1 MREVCRDR
9 SPVEA
14 GKQQEEAVMTTQ
26 ARVLVTG
33 GSIGIGAACARQ
45 FAAAGYGVV
54 IADILDR
61 EGGLLAGEIAAAGMD
76 AEFVHMDMTS
86 GDGIQAGVRATEHDG
101 FDVVVA
107 NAGIARRHPFADL
120 TDQAWDETMDVN
132 LKGAMQTFRAALPMM
147 IAKGGGNLIAISS
160 INGIAYGW
168 DEHAH
173 YSASKA
179 ALIGLVRSLAVE
191 FGPANVRANVIAPG
205 YIRTAQSLDEVNSA
219 GLQRLEASAAAVPL
233 GRIGDPDDVAGVAT
247 FLASD
252 AARYISGQTIVV
264 DGGLLVRLG

>member
-1 MREVCRDR
+1 V
-9 SPVEA
+9 
-14 GKQQEEAVMTTQ
+14 TT
-26 ARVLVTG
+26 APRVLITG
-33 GSIGIGAACARQ
+33 GSIGIGAACARR

-61 EGGLLAGEIAAAGMD
+61 EGAALARELSAAGLD

-86 GDGIQAGVRATEHDG
+86 GDQVQAGVRATEHDG

-107 NAGIARRHPFADL
+107 NAGIARRRPFTGL

-132 LKGAMQTFRAALPMM
+132 LKGAMQTFRAALPRMTG
-147 IAKGGGNLIAISS
+147 KGGGSLIAVSS
-160 INGIAYGW
+160 VHGIAYGW

-179 ALIGLVRSLAVE
+179 ALIGLVRALAVE
-191 FGPANVRANVIAPG
+191 FGPAGVRANVIAPG
-205 YIRTAQSLDEVNSA
+205 LIRTAQSLDEVNSA
-219 GLQRLEASAAAVPL
+219 GARGLEAAAAGVPL
-233 GRIGDPDDVAGVAT
+233 GRVGEPDEVAGVAT
-247 FLASD
+247 FLASE
-252 AARYISGQTIVV
+252 AARYVSGQTIVV

>member
-1 MREVCRDR
+1 
-9 SPVEA
+9 
-14 GKQQEEAVMTTQ
+14 MTVQ
-26 ARVLVTG
+26 PRVLITG
-33 GSIGIGAACARQ
+33 GSIGIGAACARR
-45 FAAAGYGVV
+45 FAADGCRIV

-61 EGGLLAGEIAAAGMD
+61 EGGLLADELAAAGMD
-76 AEFVHMDMTS
+76 AEFVHLDMRS
-86 GDGIQAGVRATEHDG
+86 GDEIQAGVRATEHDG

-132 LKGAMQTFRAALPMM
+132 LKGAMQAFRAALPMM
-147 IAKGGGNLIAISS
+147 ISKGGGNLIAISS
-160 INGIAYGW
+160 VNGIAYGW
-168 DEHAH
+168 GEHAH

-179 ALIGLVRSLAVE
+179 ALIGLVRALAVE
-191 FGPANVRANVIAPG
+191 FGPSNVRANVIAPG
-205 YIRTAQSLDEVNSA
+205 FIRTAQSLDEINSA
-219 GLQRLEASAAAVPL
+219 GAQRLEASAAAVPL

>member
-1 MREVCRDR
+1 MIAQ
-9 SPVEA
+9 S
-14 GKQQEEAVMTTQ
+14 
-26 ARVLVTG
+26 RVLITG
-33 GSIGIGAACARQ
+33 GSIGIGAACTRR
-45 FAAAGYGVV
+45 FAAVGYGVV

-61 EGGLLAGEIAAAGMD
+61 EGGLLAGELVAAGMD
-76 AEFVHMDMTS
+76 VQFVHMDMAS
-86 GDGIQAGVRATEHDG
+86 GDEIRAGVLATEHHG

-132 LKGAMQTFRAALPMM
+132 LKGAMRTFRAALPMM
-147 IAKGGGNLIAISS
+147 IRKGGGSLIAISS
-160 INGIAYGW
+160 VHGIAYGW
-168 DEHAH
+168 DEHAP

-179 ALIGLVRSLAVE
+179 ALIGLVRALAVE

-205 YIRTAQSLDEVNSA
+205 FIRTAQSLDEVNSA
-219 GLQRLEASAAAVPL
+219 GPERLEASAAAVPL

-252 AARYISGQTIVV
+252 AARYISGQSIVV